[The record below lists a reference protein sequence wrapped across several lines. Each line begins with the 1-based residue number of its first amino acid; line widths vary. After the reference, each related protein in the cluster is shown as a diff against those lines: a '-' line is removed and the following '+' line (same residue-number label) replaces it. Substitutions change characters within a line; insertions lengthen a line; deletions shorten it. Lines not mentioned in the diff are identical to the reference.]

1 MCQTSLISDKIK
13 NLSGRSFIQ
22 RIEIAAPNGFNLF
35 KLTRLNSDLDKFYDL
50 IYSQWSTISEEDYR
64 IFGNQLE
71 ILLATIHDLLMAYE
85 NFNLDRS
92 YSIQIEKLKSNYS
105 ALYELNSDIINF
117 KINMPKDSEVYE
129 LLNSAS
135 MVAEKIVR

>member
-71 ILLATIHDLLMAYE
+71 ILLTTIHDLLMAYE

-92 YSIQIEKLKSNYS
+92 YSIQIEKLKRNYS